1 MSEAYDLVVVGGGP
15 AGYVGAIR
23 ASQLGL
29 RTALLERDR
38 LGGVCL
44 NWGCVPTKV
53 LLRAAD
59 LLTQMKSASSLGI
72 ECGPASVDFQKLQK
86 RKASVV
92 EGLGKGVQFLMR
104 KHKIDVHSG
113 TGRLLGRGRVG
124 VEGAEG
130 SSGELAAKHI
140 LIATGSA
147 SRGVPGIAIDNR
159 RILDNTGALSLAEVP
174 KSIAIL
180 GAGAIGVEFASLFS
194 ALGSKVTLI
203 ELLPT
208 LLPLEDAEI
217 GRALGK
223 IYKRRGIAVHT
234 GSTVRAA
241 VERKGGLEIALEKG
255 EERESITAEYM
266 LVAVGRAP
274 QTAGLALEEA
284 GVEVRPQGIAV
295 DAHFHTSVPEILA
308 VGDVIGGPFRLAHV
322 ASDEAIH
329 AVESIAGEAG
339 PPIDYMAVPRPTFSI
354 PQVATMGQTEAQAE
368 EEGRTV
374 KVGRFAF
381 AANSKATIDGERE
394 GFVKIVSDAATGEVL
409 GVHMM
414 GPSATELLATGVA
427 ARHLEGTVAEL
438 GGAIYAH
445 PTLSEALKEAA
456 LDAMGRALHA

>member
-29 RTALLERDR
+29 RTALVEREK

-53 LLRAAD
+53 LLHAAD
-59 LLTQMKSASSLGI
+59 LLRQLKSASSLGI
-72 ECGPASVDFQKLQK
+72 ECGPASVDFAKLQK
-86 RKASVV
+86 RKGAVV
-92 EGLGKGVQFLMR
+92 EGLGKGVQLLMR
-104 KHKIDVHSG
+104 KHKVDVHSG
-113 TGRLLGRGRVG
+113 TGRLLGKGRVA
-124 VEGAEG
+124 VEGPG
-130 SSGELAAKHI
+130 GPGLELSARHI

-147 SRGVPGIAIDNR
+147 PRGVPGVEIDNE
-159 RILDNTGALSLAEVP
+159 RIIDSTGALSLGEVP

-180 GAGAIGVEFASLFS
+180 GGGAIGVEFATLFA
-194 ALGSKVTLI
+194 ALGSRVTLV

-208 LLPLEDAEI
+208 LLPLEDAEV
-217 GRALGK
+217 GRALEK

-234 GSTVRAA
+234 GTTVKAA
-241 VERKGGLEIALEKG
+241 VHGKAGLQISLEKG
-255 EERESITAEYM
+255 GETESITADYL

-274 QTAGLALEEA
+274 QTEGLGLAEA
-284 GVEVRPQGIAV
+284 GVEVKPQGVVV
-295 DAHFHTSVPEILA
+295 DAGFRTAVPEILA

-339 PPIDYMAVPRPTFSI
+339 PPIDYMTVPRPTFST
-354 PQVATMGQTEAQAE
+354 PQVATMGQSETQAE
-368 EEGRTV
+368 EAGRAV

-409 GVHMM
+409 GVHIL
-414 GPSATELLATGVA
+414 GPSATELLAAGVA
-427 ARHLEGTVAEL
+427 TRFLEGTVAEL
-438 GGAIYAH
+438 GGAVYAH

-456 LDAMGRALHA
+456 LDAMGRVLHA